1 MKKFSSLGIEQPDR
15 FVGQSIPIYDL
26 LNKEIIV
33 MNFKIVPSKFTDK
46 GSGERLDLQISVDDV
61 ERVVWTG
68 STIMMDQIKMVNEAD
83 FPFTTTIVK
92 LAPKGFKFT

>member
-33 MNFKIVPSKFTDK
+33 IDYKIGPSKFIDK
-46 GSGERLDLQISVDDV
+46 GDRLDLQIKMDDV

-68 STIMMDQIKMVNEAD
+68 SVILMDQIKMVNEAD